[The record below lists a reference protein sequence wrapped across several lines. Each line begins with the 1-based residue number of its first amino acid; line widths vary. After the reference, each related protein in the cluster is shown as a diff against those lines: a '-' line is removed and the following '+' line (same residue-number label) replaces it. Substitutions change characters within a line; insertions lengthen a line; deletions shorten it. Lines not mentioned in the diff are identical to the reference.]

1 MDHFRAK
8 TKRLKIHPLESL
20 LLWVVSA
27 HLVFLPWAI
36 GGMSEW
42 AQWISLG
49 FAVLGFGVSLIPRSY
64 TEEETGSNVFRLV
77 MWPRLAKFPLWWL
90 GLALLALVT
99 IQGLNP
105 AWRFET
111 DGKGWWL
118 RAIPSTAWLP
128 TGVDVPFE
136 RGGPW
141 RMLLIYSS
149 VLLTSCSLWV
159 GFTRRRVLQTLF
171 IVLATNGV
179 VLAGFGIAQR
189 LLGNGKIFWF
199 YDSPN

>member
-49 FAVLGFGVSLIPRSY
+49 FAVLGFGVSLIPRRY

-136 RGGPW
+136 RGGPGG
-141 RMLLIYSS
+141 
-149 VLLTSCSLWV
+149 CC
-159 GFTRRRVLQTLF
+159 
-171 IVLATNGV
+171 
-179 VLAGFGIAQR
+179 
-189 LLGNGKIFWF
+189 
-199 YDSPN
+199 